1 MEEFRIDPDAKG
13 KIELTKQF
21 DSNDQPYYIGKLQ
34 LPMTL
39 DFDDGVSF
47 MVFTA
52 EDGVEELQIAP
63 LDPSRRKGSKNDAVL
78 SGGRF
83 SVELHSM
90 KDHNGNTYYIGEA
103 TGPVVMKL
111 RNGIFFS
118 VFTSRPGEE
127 ELQISKLTHR
137 RPNKNKF
144 ERIQPQVERIERR
157 RTPAGWPPRIE
168 DSIS

>member
-1 MEEFRIDPDAKG
+1 MESFQIDPDAKG

-21 DSNDQPYYIGKLQ
+21 DSNKQPFYIGKLQ
-34 LPMTL
+34 LPKTL
-39 DFDDGVSF
+39 DFDEGVSF

-63 LDPSRRKGSKNDAVL
+63 LDKSRSKGCRNDAGL

-83 SVELHSM
+83 SVDLHAM
-90 KDHNGNTYYIGEA
+90 KDQHGKIYYIGEA

-111 RNGIFFS
+111 RDGIFFS

-127 ELQISKLTHR
+127 ELQISKLTHKR
-137 RPNKNKF
+137 QHKSKF
-144 ERIQPQVERIERR
+144 ERIQPQIERR
-157 RTPAGWPPRIE
+157 RLPAGWPPRIE
-168 DSIS
+168 ESIPS